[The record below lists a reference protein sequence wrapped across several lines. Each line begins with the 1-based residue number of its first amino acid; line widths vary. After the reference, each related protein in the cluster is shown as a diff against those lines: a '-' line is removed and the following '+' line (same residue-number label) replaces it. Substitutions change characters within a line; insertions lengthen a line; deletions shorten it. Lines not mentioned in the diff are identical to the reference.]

1 MQSTVVYLGLLSAI
15 LLSVQAV
22 PYPGPN
28 PYARPVANPLALP
41 YAYPEPNCCG
51 AGSRC
56 GLGLCDCCGG
66 TTCENGACNP
76 IRVTDFLDGWIART
90 FPNQASR
97 VGSFLDPLADKVLIT
112 TLFLTLTYSGL
123 MPIPLTLLVVT
134 RDAILLSA
142 GLYIRFH
149 SLPPPRT
156 FRRLVD
162 LSHATAQLSPTLI
175 SKVNTA
181 VQLITVGATLAATL
195 LPFPHDDLL
204 ILLWCFAASTTIA
217 SAMSYVFAKDT
228 YVVLRSR

>member
-1 MQSTVVYLGLLSAI
+1 MAEIIERENIWTLPNMLCVMRIVMSPYVGYAI
-15 LLSVQAV
+15 IREE
-22 PYPGPN
+22 YN
-28 PYARPVANPLALP
+28 LALVILTV
-41 YAYPEPNCCG
+41 
-51 AGSRC
+51 AG
-56 GLGLCDCCGG
+56 
-66 TTCENGACNP
+66 
-76 IRVTDFLDGWIART
+76 VTDFLDGWIART

-204 ILLWCFAASTTIA
+204 IFLWCFAASTTIA